1 MFVCFFFFSFFFFL
15 HTDNRSGNSKQ
26 EGDKELTMNLVLSW
40 WKLEQSF
47 ENAAKTIYYPL
58 EPNGLNGK
66 CAEKVATNP

>member
-1 MFVCFFFFSFFFFL
+1 M
-15 HTDNRSGNSKQ
+15 DNHSGNSKQ
-26 EGDKELTMNLVLSW
+26 EGELTNNLVLSW

-58 EPNGLNGK
+58 EPNGLHGK